1 MAFSQSDWPFSMGY
15 SKQYIVVIIIII
27 IYTFEDAYIAEEKNG
42 KNVIDFQRSQY
53 DESRTYHIVVGN

>member
-15 SKQYIVVIIIII
+15 SKQYIVIII

-53 DESRTYHIVVGN
+53 NESRTYHIVVGN

>member
-15 SKQYIVVIIIII
+15 SKQYIVIIIII

-53 DESRTYHIVVGN
+53 NESKTYLIVVGN

>member
-15 SKQYIVVIIIII
+15 SKQYIVIIII

-53 DESRTYHIVVGN
+53 NESKTYLIVVGN

>member
-15 SKQYIVVIIIII
+15 SKQYIVIIIII

-53 DESRTYHIVVGN
+53 NESRTYHIVVGN

>member
-1 MAFSQSDWPFSMGY
+1 MTFSQSDWPFSMGY
-15 SKQYIVVIIIII
+15 SKQYIVIIII

-53 DESRTYHIVVGN
+53 NESKTYLIVVGN

>member
-15 SKQYIVVIIIII
+15 SKQYTVIIIII

-53 DESRTYHIVVGN
+53 NESKTYLIVVGN